1 LKIVVHQGRFVGRPS
16 QIFVKVTG
24 TPNHMHSIEV
34 SGEACMVANGVFDS
48 FEISDAVSIP
58 IILKAVEQGF
68 VAYSRGKTVIPPV
81 AALHFEYP
89 PGDCHIKY
97 GYAKDGKYYVIK
109 IASGFHDNPNL
120 GLPVGNGL
128 MLLFD
133 KQTGA
138 LLSILLD
145 EGYLTDLRTAAAGC
159 IAAKYLAPKNISCI
173 GIVGT
178 GAQAYYQLKLLS
190 FVTKCR
196 RVMIWGRDESKAKK
210 LKDHPDLRE
219 WRIELSRDLDQL
231 TTDCNLIVT
240 TTSSAKPLLFAHQIQ
255 PGTHIT
261 AVGDDD
267 VGKQELDP
275 EIFAR
280 AEKVIVDS
288 RSQCIELGDVSYAVK
303 RGVIEKERLIELGEV
318 IMNSSLGRTSDA
330 EITLADLTGVAIQD
344 LQIAAIIFEKFSAQI

>member
-1 LKIVVHQGRFVGRPS
+1 MKILSRK
-16 QIFVKVTG
+16 QIEQV
-24 TPNHMHSIEV
+24 
-34 SGEACMVANGVFDS
+34 
-48 FEISDAVSIP
+48 VSIP
-58 IILKAVEQGF
+58 AILEAVEQGF
-68 VAYSRGKTVIPPV
+68 VAYSEGKTVIPPV
-81 AALHFEYP
+81 AALHFDNP

-97 GYAKDGKYYVIK
+97 GYAKDGKYYVVK

-120 GLPVGNGL
+120 GLPAGNGL

-178 GAQAYYQLKLLS
+178 GGQAYYQLKLLS

-210 LKDHPDLRE
+210 LKDHPDLQE
-219 WRIELSRDLDQL
+219 WEMEVAKDLAQL
-231 TTDCNLIVT
+231 TADCNLIVT
-240 TTSSAKPLLFAHQIQ
+240 TTSSAIPLLFAHQIR

-261 AVGDDD
+261 AVGADD

-275 EIFAR
+275 EIFAK
-280 AEKVIVDS
+280 ADKVIVDS
-288 RSQCIELGDVSYAVK
+288 QSQCIELGDVSYAVK
-303 RGVIEKERLIELGEV
+303 KGLIKKECLLELGEV
-318 IMNSSLGRTSDA
+318 IMNSSSGRTSES

-344 LQIAAIIFEKFSAQI
+344 LQIATVIFEKSFA